1 MTAQTMASD
10 TKERIREL
18 EGQKVILEDRL
29 EHLGYAGNLVKMHEL
44 ENEVYE
50 IEDTIRK
57 LVG

>member
-1 MTAQTMASD
+1 MIGTMTQD
-10 TKERIREL
+10 TKDRIREL

-29 EHLGYAGNLVKMHEL
+29 EHLGYASNLVKMHEV
-44 ENEVYE
+44 EEQIFE

>member
-1 MTAQTMASD
+1 MTQD
-10 TKERIREL
+10 TKDKIREL

-57 LVG
+57 LLG